1 MLKKTCK
8 RIPQRHRE
16 KMSFPCKR
24 ETRKLK
30 ILDSCFRR
38 NDLPSTTQWRVCNH
52 PILTFTKGKLVN
64 FYFEGKGLKGYEGE
78 PIAAALIANGI
89 KVFRITEKM
98 KRPRGF
104 FCAVGKCSSCLMTV
118 DSKPNVMVC
127 VELLKEGMKVE
138 RQIGRG
144 KLSD

>member
-1 MLKKTCK
+1 MPRKTFKHRLRRFSGKDFTDSKNNLCNQDFNQRNHIYSY
-8 RIPQRHRE
+8 RINE
-16 KMSFPCKR
+16 
-24 ETRKLK
+24 
-30 ILDSCFRR
+30 
-38 NDLPSTTQWRVCNH
+38 H
-52 PILTFTKGKLVN
+52 PILTFTKGRLVK
-64 FYFEGKGLKGYEGE
+64 FYFEGREIEGYENE

-127 VELLKEGMKVE
+127 VETLKEGMKVE

-144 KLSD
+144 KLV

>member
-1 MLKKTCK
+1 MPKKISKDRLPYTANGIPLKSGGRRAEGGR
-8 RIPQRHRE
+8 RISR
-16 KMSFPCKR
+16 
-24 ETRKLK
+24 
-30 ILDSCFRR
+30 
-38 NDLPSTTQWRVCNH
+38 H
-52 PILTFTKGKLVN
+52 PILTFTKGRLVK
-64 FYFEGKGLKGYEGE
+64 FYFESKELGGYEGE

-144 KLSD
+144 KLE